1 MNQLSAWLRI
11 ARLQFYPLVIVTY
24 GVGAAAARVTTGQFD
39 WTLCV
44 LGYTFLF
51 LIELATA
58 MSNEYFDYSSDV
70 VNANASLF
78 SGGSRV
84 LVDRRLSFGAVRAA
98 IILACLAGA
107 VVSAVLWIQAP
118 PERGPAIVTLLAMG
132 MLLGIGYTAPPLK
145 LSYRGLGE
153 LDVAFMH
160 SVFVTLLG
168 YVVQTGDF
176 RHHLPYVLSIPSFF
190 AVLCAITLAGI
201 PDHAADQSAGKRSFS
216 VRFGRSKAAAIALG
230 AAIAAGAS
238 GLLLWRSGVVA
249 GGVGGIFVLAAVHSL
264 VLAVA
269 LVRFIRTGDHEGR
282 IDPIM
287 LNVLNFN
294 IWFGVVP
301 LIYYLRL

>member
-11 ARLQFYPLVIVTY
+11 ARLQFYPMVLVTY
-24 GVGAAAARVTTGQFD
+24 GVGAAAARATTGEFD

-51 LIELATA
+51 FIELATA

-84 LVDRRLSFGAVRAA
+84 LVDGRLSFGAVRAA
-98 IILACLAGA
+98 IVLACVACAL
-107 VVSAVLWIQAP
+107 VSAVLLIEAP
-118 PERGPAIVTLLAMG
+118 PERAPAIVTLLAMG

-176 RHHLPYVLSIPSFF
+176 RHHLPYVLSVPSFF

-201 PDHAADQSAGKRSFS
+201 PDHTADESVGKRSYS
-216 VRFGRSKAAAIALG
+216 VRFGRTRAAAIALA

-238 GLLLWRSGVVA
+238 GLMLWLCGVVA
-249 GGVGGIFVLAAVHSL
+249 GKVGGIFLLAAAHSL
-264 VLAVA
+264 VLALA
-269 LVRFIRTGDHEGR
+269 LARFIGSGDHEGR

-301 LIYYLRL
+301 LIYYLRS